1 MMENPKFKEDVQ
13 KAIPFVKRVVD
24 KDASKALRSL
34 ARALVGAC
42 YETGVDLQEYIKN
55 YEDDTIFSPGCL
67 LLHNS
72 NLFDYFSEEYVVFA
86 KCMFELRPVGLGT
99 PNAMVGEGE
108 FLVIF
113 SSPNV
118 QRTKVKDEGDLL
130 VFDEGKQYK
139 IELKGS
145 HVRLFGELKGK
156 EFHQKVI
163 KIAKDYEIT
172 PNNCKGDRNGF
183 EPWGLSKRQHWLE
196 EFQRIGQ
203 ETAIVFLTKVVQI
216 LDPETQFADLN
227 ICFDRERFIPENL
240 LKIMLKIFFAK
251 QRRNWDYFTIISDER
266 IRCLSSD
273 SAEFNRSVDS
283 DEIIVKANYIRIFQD
298 TKIGLYFDF
307 KPLM

>member
-1 MMENPKFKEDVQ
+1 MEDPKFKEDVQ
-13 KAIPFVKRVVD
+13 KAIKFVKRVVE
-24 KDASKALRSL
+24 KDGPKALRSM

-42 YETGVDLQEYIKN
+42 YETGIDVSEYMKN

-72 NLFDYFSEEYVVFA
+72 NIFDYYSEEYVVFA

-113 SSPNV
+113 SSPSV
-118 QRTKVKDEGDLL
+118 RISKGKDEGDLL
-130 VFDEGKQYK
+130 VLDEGKQYK
-139 IELKGS
+139 VELKGS
-145 HVRLFGELKGK
+145 YVRLFGELKGK

-163 KIAKDYEIT
+163 EIASDYEIT
-172 PNNCKGDRNGF
+172 PNTCKGNRIGF
-183 EPWGLSKRQHWLE
+183 EPWGLSKKQHWLD

-203 ETAIVFLTKVVQI
+203 DTAIVFLTKVVQI

-227 ICFDRERFIPENL
+227 ICFDGERFIPENL

-251 QRRNWDYFTIISDER
+251 QRRHWDYFTIISDER
-266 IRCLSSD
+266 IRCLSSSYED
-273 SAEFNRSVDS
+273 FNHLVEI
-283 DEIIVKANYIRIFQD
+283 DEIIVTGNYIRIFQD
-298 TKIGLYFDF
+298 IKIGLYFNF
-307 KPLM
+307 KPLI